1 MGTTIAGCFGC
12 VLFCLFIAS
21 AVMVGVSIGDV
32 EVHTVALLK
41 GKYSKEIEPTNIY
54 RPGK

>member
-1 MGTTIAGCFGC
+1 
-12 VLFCLFIAS
+12 
-21 AVMVGVSIGDV
+21 MVGVSIGDV